1 MWTYMRLFTW
11 QQCSPFTTEA
21 SLQKKHVTQHWVH
34 DKQIM
39 VVSVISLWYN
49 KIGWWNLEW
58 TDKGQSAVGVGRHIR
73 EGPGVLP
80 NFYACK
86 RGCVAGSVRDGKCHS
101 DESKVSW
108 RAAEP
113 WPRMER
119 ESWKTEE
126 KREMQGKVQHN
137 NKKKVATAETER
149 EGTKR
154 KKNKRKQVCGGPTS
168 NPASALGFRNRGVIS
183 VKTHSQPAYC
193 LNEATFAPLPP
204 PPKNLFLFSFIIS
217 LAITHTKWRKT
228 WKLSIAL
235 F

>member
-1 MWTYMRLFTW
+1 MEKAHMWMVLQALSCLNTFLLNCLFSIGVEYFCFQEAPDSTQSNAKCGPIW
-11 QQCSPFTTEA
+11 GSPFTTEA

-137 NKKKVATAETER
+137 NKKK
-149 EGTKR
+149 
-154 KKNKRKQVCGGPTS
+154 GGHS
-168 NPASALGFRNRGVIS
+168 RNRERRN
-183 VKTHSQPAYC
+183 KEKEEQE
-193 LNEATFAPLPP
+193 EA
-204 PPKNLFLFSFIIS
+204 S
-217 LAITHTKWRKT
+217 LWWANI
-228 WKLSIAL
+228 
-235 F
+235 

>member
-1 MWTYMRLFTW
+1 MFFLSICLNKTLRA
-11 QQCSPFTTEA
+11 EA

-49 KIGWWNLEW
+49 KTGWWNLEW
-58 TDKGQSAVGVGRHIR
+58 TDKGQSAIGVGRHIR

-126 KREMQGKVQHN
+126 KREMQDKVQHN
-137 NKKKVATAETER
+137 NKKK
-149 EGTKR
+149 
-154 KKNKRKQVCGGPTS
+154 GGHS
-168 NPASALGFRNRGVIS
+168 RNRERRNKG
-183 VKTHSQPAYC
+183 KEEQE
-193 LNEATFAPLPP
+193 EA
-204 PPKNLFLFSFIIS
+204 S
-217 LAITHTKWRKT
+217 LWWANI
-228 WKLSIAL
+228 
-235 F
+235 